1 MTRTSA
7 YRFTTTDTTDS
18 RIADLRVKAKLMG
31 LEQKAEEIVAE
42 SKGKP
47 KMYTKRFRVV
57 VRARLGKDSPFA
69 SLYRKRT
76 KYQPAGQYYR
86 WSSQCIRAEHGSRFD
101 VYLQEVLAPTK
112 YSKYYRR

>member
-7 YRFTTTDTTDS
+7 YRFTTTDLSDT
-18 RIADLRVKAKLMG
+18 RIADLKVKAKLMG

-69 SLYRKRT
+69 SLYRR
-76 KYQPAGQYYR
+76 GGLYYR
-86 WSSQCIRAEHGSRFD
+86 WSSQCIRKEHGSRFD
-101 VYLQEVLAPTK
+101 VYLAEVRT
-112 YSKYYRR
+112 YN

>member
-1 MTRTSA
+1 MANRTPA
-7 YRFTTTDTTDS
+7 YRFTAATDEDA
-18 RIADLRVKAKLMG
+18 RIAELRVKARLMG
-31 LEQKAEEIVAE
+31 LEQKATEIVAE

-57 VRARLGKDSPFA
+57 VRARLGKDSPYA
-69 SLYRKRT
+69 SLYRRG
-76 KYQPAGQYYR
+76 GQYYR